1 MQATASRDKLNLRIN
16 YVTATYFL
24 LVKRKELEELQRR
37 QESRAEGR
45 ADAKAARPSLAS
57 AKHAIDY

>member
-1 MQATASRDKLNLRIN
+1 MVSRGKIQRLN

-37 QESRAEGR
+37 QEGRDSRLGTPHGEE
-45 ADAKAARPSLAS
+45 
-57 AKHAIDY
+57 